1 MANASLCFFVKVIL
15 WIGGENMNSH
25 RAQEISNSKNMISVS
40 YNGDPVYIEHVDQSN
55 GHVTIHPLDDPTS
68 KQSVAVTELIEQ

>member
-1 MANASLCFFVKVIL
+1 MDTQ
-15 WIGGENMNSH
+15 

-40 YNGDPVYIEHVDQSN
+40 YNGNPVYLEHVDQSN
-55 GHVTIHPLDDPTS
+55 GHVTIHQLDDPTS

>member
-1 MANASLCFFVKVIL
+1 MDSQ
-15 WIGGENMNSH
+15 

-40 YNGDPVYIEHVDQSN
+40 YKGDPVYIEHVDQSN

-68 KQSVAVTELIEQ
+68 KQSVDVTQLLEH